1 MHASHFQKSVSQGQR
16 VVVNGVKSIWSL
28 VALLRGQYYGQSCS
42 IHLWIIWM
50 RKLNVL
56 LVCWQMTE
64 SLEEVLILIEG
75 RKVLQRDLDR
85 LDH

>member
-1 MHASHFQKSVSQGQR
+1 
-16 VVVNGVKSIWSL
+16 
-28 VALLRGQYYGQSCS
+28 
-42 IHLWIIWM
+42 M